1 MSNEHDLR
9 GSWKCKGVSKKQ
21 SSKLFIGH
29 VYSVGQ
35 FVGLL
40 VNYTND
46 KVELKSS
53 DNIVKVFNKKDVEIV
68 VSY

>member
-1 MSNEHDLR
+1 
-9 GSWKCKGVSKKQ
+9 
-21 SSKLFIGH
+21 
-29 VYSVGQ
+29 
-35 FVGLL
+35 LL